1 MTSRRTFL
9 KTSFLTLALCV
20 FSKGRLYASINPLET
35 ISLLQEDLFPLI
47 KQLQS
52 NSALYIVT
60 VLNHTLISNS
70 DKQFI
75 RNGVKWLNEESVNYY
90 YKTFT
95 KLSFDERYVLLQ
107 TVSKEQWGEKFIFMM
122 LSFIME
128 SVLGDPIYNI
138 NYNQQGWQWVGHE
151 TGYPQPKE
159 AFL

>member
-1 MTSRRTFL
+1 
-9 KTSFLTLALCV
+9 V
-20 FSKGRLYASINPLET
+20 FSKGRLYASITPLET

-52 NSALYIVT
+52 NSALYMVT
-60 VLNHTLISNS
+60 MLNHSYISNN

-75 RNGVKWLNEESVNYY
+75 RNGVKWLNEESINYY

-107 TVSKEQWGEKFIFMM
+107 TVSKEKWGEKFIFMM
-122 LSFIME
+122 LSLIME

-138 NYNQQGWQWVGHE
+138 NHNQQGWQWLGHE

>member
-1 MTSRRTFL
+1 MSSRRTFL
-9 KTSFLTLALCV
+9 KTSFLTLALCI
-20 FSKGRLYASINPLET
+20 FSKGRVHAAISPMET

-47 KQLQS
+47 KTFQS
-52 NSALYIVT
+52 NSALYFVT
-60 VLNHTLISNS
+60 ILNHSLISNN

-95 KLSFDERYVLLQ
+95 KLNYDERYVLLQ
-107 TVSKEQWGEKFIFMM
+107 TISKEQWGEKFIFMM

-128 SVLGDPIYNI
+128 SVLGDPVYNI
-138 NYNQQGWQWVGHE
+138 NHNQQGWKWLGHE